1 VRLLLDTHILL
12 WWLADDERLSKNAS
26 AMVADPMAE
35 VYVSVVSLW
44 EIAIKVGKGK
54 LRTDLEE
61 IAEQIALMDF
71 RMLAVEAHHVSAYA
85 KLPALHGDPFDR
97 MLVAQAIAEPL
108 RLLTHD
114 RHLSPYSELVILV

>member
-12 WWLADDERLSKNAS
+12 WWLADDERLSKS
-26 AMVADPMAE
+26 ALATIADPMTE

-44 EIAIKVGKGK
+44 EIASKVGKGK

-61 IAEQIALMDF
+61 ITEQIALTDF
-71 RMLAVEAHHVSAYA
+71 RMLAVEADHVRAYA
-85 KLPALHGDPFDR
+85 KLPALHNDPFDR

-108 RLLTHD
+108 RLLTHN
-114 RHLSPYSELVILV
+114 RHLSPYSELVMLF

>member
-1 VRLLLDTHILL
+1 MRFLLDTHILL
-12 WWLADDERLSKNAS
+12 WWLADDERLSKSAS
-26 AMVADPMAE
+26 ATIADPGTE

-61 IAEQIALMDF
+61 IAEQVALMDF
-71 RMLAVEAHHVSAYA
+71 RMLTVEAHHVRAYA
-85 KLPALHGDPFDR
+85 KLPALHNDPFDR

-108 RLLTHD
+108 QLLTHD
-114 RHLSPYSELVILV
+114 RYLSPYSELVMLM

>member
-1 VRLLLDTHILL
+1 MLLDTHILL
-12 WWLADDERLSKNAS
+12 WWLADDERLSESAS
-26 AMVADPMAE
+26 ATIADPMTE

-54 LRTDLEE
+54 LRADLEE
-61 IAEQIALMDF
+61 ITEQIALMDF
-71 RMLAVEAHHVSAYA
+71 RMLAVEADHVRTYA
-85 KLPALHGDPFDR
+85 RLPTLHSDPFDR

-114 RHLSPYSELVILV
+114 RHLFPFSELVMLV

>member
-1 VRLLLDTHILL
+1 MSDYLKAHRLRSTPV
-12 WWLADDERLSKNAS
+12 K
-26 AMVADPMAE
+26 E

-44 EIAIKVGKGK
+44 GVAIKVGKGK

-61 IAEQIALMDF
+61 ITEQIVLTDF
-71 RMLAVEAHHVSAYA
+71 RMLAVEAHHVHAYA
-85 KLPALHGDPFDR
+85 KLPTLHNDPFDR

-114 RHLSPYSELVILV
+114 RPLSPYSELVMLV